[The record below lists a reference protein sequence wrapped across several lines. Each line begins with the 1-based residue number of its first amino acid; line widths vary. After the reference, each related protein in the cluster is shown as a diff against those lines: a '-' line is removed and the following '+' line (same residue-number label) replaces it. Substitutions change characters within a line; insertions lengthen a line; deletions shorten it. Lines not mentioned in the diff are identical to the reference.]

1 VRLAVFSPLPPS
13 SSGIAD
19 YVAESLPAL
28 ARRLDLEVV
37 VEDPQAVDP
46 SFSRSFT
53 LRGASDPIAADLRL
67 YHIGNSPAH
76 GWIYRAA
83 CVEPGVTVLH
93 DWSLHHLVLHETLE
107 RGDLREYLRQMRRSH
122 GELGSFVGRQV
133 ARGLGGEL
141 LPARF
146 AVNDR
151 VLDACLGLVALTESL
166 RIRAAERLPSDWPT
180 LRLPHHVALP
190 LEPLPSR
197 EQARAALGLPSDALI
212 VTAPGLATAAKR
224 LDVAVAAVARL
235 RKRWPGLRL
244 VVAGAV
250 EPRVPVEAWG
260 REAGLGEGL
269 LVTGRLSL
277 EDFIRHLCAA
287 DIVLALRFPS
297 HGEISGALVRAL
309 GLGRVALVTGG
320 TPAAEEFPEGVVVPV
335 DPGTQ
340 ELAHLEALL
349 EALIRGPE
357 LRRSIEDAARDHARL
372 YHDLDAGAARLARF
386 LAEIHG
392 RAPELRRRLLRDADE
407 DPLLDYLL
415 QETRYA
421 AHDLG
426 LGGTHLG
433 VEPLLAEL
441 TRDPR

>member
-28 ARRLDLEVV
+28 ARHVDLEVV
-37 VEDPQAVDP
+37 VEDPATVDLP
-46 SFSRSFT
+46 LGRVFP
-53 LRGASDPIAADLRL
+53 LRRAGDPVCADLRL

-76 GWIYRAA
+76 GWIYREA
-83 CVEPGVTVLH
+83 CGQPGVTVLH
-93 DWSLHHLVLHETLE
+93 DWNLHHLVLHETLE

-146 AVNDR
+146 AINDR

-166 RIRAAERLPSDWPT
+166 RARAAERLPGDWPT
-180 LRLPHHVALP
+180 LHLPHHVALP

-224 LDVAVAAVARL
+224 LDLAIPAVARL
-235 RKRWPGLRL
+235 RARLPGLRL

-250 EPRVPVEAWG
+250 EPRLPLEDWR

-287 DIVLALRFPS
+287 DLVLALRFPS

-309 GLGRVALVTGG
+309 GIGRVALVTGG

-335 DPGTQ
+335 DPGAQ
-340 ELAHLEALL
+340 ETAHLEALL
-349 EALIRGPE
+349 ETLIRSPE
-357 LRRSIEDAARDHARL
+357 LRRSIEGAARDHARL
-372 YHDLDAGAARLARF
+372 YHDLDTGVARLARF
-386 LAEIHG
+386 LAEVHG
-392 RAPELRRRLLRDADE
+392 RAPELRQRLPRDADD
-407 DPLLDYLL
+407 DPLLHYLL

-441 TRDPR
+441 TGEAP

>member
-1 VRLAVFSPLPPS
+1 
-13 SSGIAD
+13 
-19 YVAESLPAL
+19 
-28 ARRLDLEVV
+28 
-37 VEDPQAVDP
+37 
-46 SFSRSFT
+46 
-53 LRGASDPIAADLRL
+53 
-67 YHIGNSPAH
+67 
-76 GWIYRAA
+76 
-83 CVEPGVTVLH
+83 
-93 DWSLHHLVLHETLE
+93 
-107 RGDLREYLRQMRRSH
+107 
-122 GELGSFVGRQV
+122 
-133 ARGLGGEL
+133 

-146 AVNDR
+146 AINDR

-166 RIRAAERLPSDWPT
+166 RARAAERLPGDWPT
-180 LRLPHHVALP
+180 LHLPHHVALP

-224 LDVAVAAVARL
+224 LDLAIPAVARL
-235 RKRWPGLRL
+235 RARLPGLRL

-250 EPRVPVEAWG
+250 EPRLPLEDWR

-287 DIVLALRFPS
+287 DLVLALRFPS

-309 GLGRVALVTGG
+309 GIGRVALVTGG

-335 DPGTQ
+335 DPGAQ
-340 ELAHLEALL
+340 ETAHLEALL
-349 EALIRGPE
+349 ETLIRSPE
-357 LRRSIEDAARDHARL
+357 LRRSIEGAARDHARL
-372 YHDLDAGAARLARF
+372 YHDLDTGVARLARF
-386 LAEIHG
+386 LAEVHG
-392 RAPELRRRLLRDADE
+392 RAPELRQRLPRDADD
-407 DPLLDYLL
+407 DPLLHYLL

-441 TRDPR
+441 TGEAP